1 MNPGILIHRRKHIRH
16 LISDRIKRC
25 PHDMFFI
32 HTACQ
37 SHDRTTRVTV
47 PIWSAKPGKCRNN
60 ITPCRIIY
68 LRGKFL
74 TLCRIPDKFHLITQP
89 LYRCACN
96 EDRTFECII
105 DLSFS
110 APADRRY
117 KPVLRKDRCLTGI
130 HQKETAR
137 SICILRIARLKAILS
152 KERCLLI
159 ACGTRDRDFAAQ
171 QIRTC
176 ITIDFTVRTHL
187 WQHAFWNIQQF

>member
-1 MNPGILIHRRKHIRH
+1 
-16 LISDRIKRC
+16 
-25 PHDMFFI
+25 MFFI
-32 HTACQ
+32 HSTCQ
-37 SHDRTTRVTV
+37 SHNRTSRVAV
-47 PIWSAKPGKCRNN
+47 PIRSAKSGKCRNN

-68 LRGKFL
+68 LCGKRF
-74 TLCRIPDKFHLITQP
+74 TLCRIPDKFHLVTQP
-89 LYRCACN
+89 LDCCSCN
-96 EDRTFECII
+96 EYRTFECVI
-105 DLSFS
+105 DLSIS
-110 APADRRY
+110 APANRRN
-117 KPVLRKDRCLTGI
+117 KPMLRKNWCLSGI